1 MTGMNP
7 FDPRTV
13 LLARHAQHVVFV
25 HFPIA
30 LFLTGTLFDLAAR
43 QTRRA
48 ALSQAAHLNIVT
60 AAVFSIPT
68 LVTGLI
74 AWRWQLEG
82 AKLKGVLLLHL
93 ILGGTAALLICW
105 IAWLRHREAASS
117 NARELPSYLLALE
130 LLAALCLAAA
140 AHLGGVVSGITSP
153 G

>member
-1 MTGMNP
+1 MANP

-30 LFLTGTLFDLAAR
+30 LFLTGTLFDLAAK
-43 QTRRA
+43 QTKRA
-48 ALSQAAHLNIVT
+48 ALSQAAHLNIV
-60 AAVFSIPT
+60 AAAIFAIPT

-82 AKLKGVLLLHL
+82 AKLTGVLLLHL
-93 ILGGTAALLICW
+93 ILAGTAAILICW
-105 IAWLRHREAASS
+105 LAWLRHRKAAGS
-117 NARELPSYLLALE
+117 NAGAELPGHLLALE
-130 LLAALCLAAA
+130 LLTALCLAAA
-140 AHLGGVVSGITSP
+140 AHLGGVVSGVTSL